1 MRPRRSLP
9 MHPLVNL
16 QRDGFVSGV
25 RMVKIGF
32 MVLEN
37 FRAIN
42 VSLCSFELVLFCVL
56 FCVLLEN
63 KFSFRINF
71 KIELRLLMK

>member
-1 MRPRRSLP
+1 
-9 MHPLVNL
+9 
-16 QRDGFVSGV
+16 
-25 RMVKIGF
+25 MVKIGF

-56 FCVLLEN
+56 LEN

-71 KIELRLLMK
+71 KIELRLLVK